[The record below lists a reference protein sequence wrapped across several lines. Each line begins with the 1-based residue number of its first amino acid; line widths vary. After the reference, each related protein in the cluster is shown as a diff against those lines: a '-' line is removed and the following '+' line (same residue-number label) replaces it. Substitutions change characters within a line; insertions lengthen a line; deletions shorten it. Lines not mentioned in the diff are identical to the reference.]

1 MKHFYLTVNL
11 NVPIIAGQLAQQKQ
25 AHQHGGGTI
34 RGSSRGSAS
43 TAGVSSSVV
52 GSSYNNDTIQRKDFM
67 RTPDPG
73 VSG

>member
-1 MKHFYLTVNL
+1 MIHFLTVNL
-11 NVPIIAGQLAQQKQ
+11 DVPIIAGQLAQQKP

-34 RGSSRGSAS
+34 RGSSRGNAS
-43 TAGVSSSVV
+43 TAGASSVV
-52 GSSYNNDTIQRKDFM
+52 GSSYNNDTIQRQDFM